1 MALIDVS
8 LKRLSLKDSR
18 GKESKTLSFVFVSWV
33 VLVFKFLVA
42 GMTLGPLGTM
52 SPMNASDFGMAVGTI
67 LAIWLGREWTE
78 KKTNS
83 SNPPR
88 DTSKPTEQE

>member
-1 MALIDVS
+1 MVFNMPF
-8 LKRLSLKDSR
+8 KNLSIKDSR

-78 KKTNS
+78 KQIKKTDVS
-83 SNPPR
+83 
-88 DTSKPTEQE
+88 DA